1 MTTATTI
8 MKQMMTKSKM
18 ILPNMKRLSTLP
30 PPTLPRCSRRVL
42 QPPLKYHGMPWG
54 MLSLSSL
61 SQKMVDTSS
70 LHHACQQETT
80 TSWSLSLPMSVLT
93 WGLSHGKIPNGK
105 WWNFK
110 KGPMRPRPPM
120 KTMNTTFPWASKSL
134 NWPRENFEWYW
145 HRPMDH
151 SPYFHFRMKMIHK
164 ALSWRCHP

>member
-1 MTTATTI
+1 MTTATTK

-18 ILPNMKRLSTLP
+18 IQLNMKRLSTLP
-30 PPTLPRCSRRVL
+30 PPTLPHCSRRVP
-42 QPPLKYHGMPWG
+42 PPLKYHGMPWE

-61 SQKMVDTSS
+61 SQRMVDTSS
-70 LHHACQQETT
+70 SHHACQQETT
-80 TSWSLSLPMSVLT
+80 TSWSLLLPMSVPT
-93 WGLSHGKIPNGK
+93 WVLSHGKIPSGK

-110 KGPMRPRPPM
+110 KGPMRPRPPT